1 MGRHSIPDPGDDFPA
16 PGDDFTEPEYA
27 DADPYLAEPTE
38 AGPPE
43 APRPPGS
50 TGSTS
55 RYNSGEWTG
64 SHRIVQPHRR
74 GVSPAVIAA
83 LVAVVVVVAA
93 VILWRF
99 FGDALSNRSNLAAHR
114 CLEGEAKIAVL
125 ADGAIADT
133 IGMLA
138 KKFNETAGPVGDH
151 CVAVNVA
158 ATDSGG
164 VVDGLTGT
172 WPSSLGDKPALWI
185 PGSSVDVTR
194 LEATAGPKIVTT
206 STSLAK
212 SPVLLAVRPALK
224 DALAEQNWST
234 LPSLQNDPNALD
246 GLNLAG
252 WGPLRLALPTAGNSD
267 ATHLAA
273 EAVAVASAP
282 DGAPATAGVGA
293 VNTLIAGQPKLS
305 DNTLDVAMDAL
316 LKSSDPAAAP
326 VHAVVLTEQQLVKRA
341 AGLPDA
347 ASALA
352 GWLPPGPVAVA
363 DFPATLLT
371 GDWVDEAQASAA
383 SEFERF
389 LHKPEQLAELAK
401 AGFRVDGVTP
411 PASAV
416 TNFAPLP
423 ATLSVG
429 DDAARVALANV
440 LSTPAGAG
448 TTTVMLSRSLNV
460 GPMAAALKAR
470 IGALAPTAS
479 VGLTTFNGTEGTTVV
494 TTGPLTDQID
504 GRPRSEELAQ
514 TLAGL
519 SSSSN
524 GAVSFTT
531 LRNVYAD
538 ALTNFRPG
546 QANSVLVITAG
557 PHTDQSLGAEGLK
570 ELIRS
575 SVDPARPVAVNV
587 INIGDDPNR
596 ATWEAVAQISGGT
609 YQNVQ
614 SSDSPELLNAVTQLL
629 N

>member
-43 APRPPGS
+43 TPRPTGS

-114 CLEGEAKIAVL
+114 CLEGEAKVAVL

-133 IGMLA
+133 IGTLA
-138 KKFNETAGPVGDH
+138 KKFNDTAGPVGDH

-194 LEATAGPKIVTT
+194 LEAAAGPKIVTT

-282 DGAPATAGVGA
+282 EGAPATAGVGA
-293 VNTLIAGQPKLS
+293 VNSLIAGQPKLS

-411 PASAV
+411 PASPV

-460 GPMAAALKAR
+460 GPVAAALKAR

-504 GRPRSEELAQ
+504 GQPRSEELAQ

-546 QANSVLVITAG
+546 QPNSVLVITAG

-570 ELIRS
+570 ELMRS

-629 N
+629 Q